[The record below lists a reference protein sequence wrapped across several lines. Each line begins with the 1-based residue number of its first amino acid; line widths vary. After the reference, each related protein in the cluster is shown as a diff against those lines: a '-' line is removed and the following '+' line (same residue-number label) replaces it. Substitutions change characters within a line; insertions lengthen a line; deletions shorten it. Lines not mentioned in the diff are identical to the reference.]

1 MVSEEATEETGA
13 ENDVTGESKTDD
25 RVTAKDLR
33 ISSSE
38 QSEERM
44 ALDKLRWVNVG
55 QLEEM

>member
-1 MVSEEATEETGA
+1 MVSEEATEETGV
-13 ENDVTGESKTDD
+13 ENDVTGESKTED

-44 ALDKLRWVNVG
+44 ALEKLRWVNVG